1 MIKFYRTS
9 KCTGCAAIQETL
21 ETLCIAHET
30 VLLESPK
37 DLPADL
43 ARGGP
48 PPVLVDGEDVIHGS
62 EEILS
67 HLEELEG
74 FKALWDRFQ
83 SDACYCDEE
92 GNIE

>member
-1 MIKFYRTS
+1 MIEFFRTR
-9 KCTGCAAIQETL
+9 KCKGCAAIQDAL

-30 VLLESPK
+30 VLLESAQ

-62 EEILS
+62 EGILA
-67 HLEELEG
+67 HLEERLTG
-74 FKALWDRFQ
+74 TPVPLRPQPPK
-83 SDACYCDEE
+83 DAT
-92 GNIE
+92 